1 MLLPELLS
9 VALAATPVPK
19 PFTAGPSIE
28 GISEYGLPNGLKVL
42 FVRDESKPTVT
53 VNLTVLAGSRHEGY
67 GETGMAHLLEHMVFK
82 GTPKTPDAKK
92 ALTEHGSRANGT
104 TSSDRTNYFETL
116 AATDANLEWALR
128 FEADRLVNCFI
139 AKKDLDSEMT
149 VVRNEFE
156 SGENDG
162 ANVLSERLLS
172 TAYLWHNYG
181 KTTIGARSDIEK
193 APIERLQ
200 AFYRNYYQPDNAVLV
215 VAGKFDEA
223 KTFRVIA
230 DSFGRIPRPTR
241 KLVATYTEEPVQDGE
256 RSVTVRRSGGTP
268 VLMVGYHIP
277 AATDPDYAP
286 IALYTAVMAQSPS
299 GRLYKALVETKKAA
313 GVDFPDLQQ
322 REASYMYAVA
332 RLTEKDD
339 PVPVRGTMLDV
350 LENSLAK
357 SPVTVEEVERAKAD
371 YLRYFESVLN
381 SSDRVGRV
389 LSEYAAMGDWRM
401 LFLYRDRVKAVSP
414 ADVQRVAAKY
424 VKQSNRTVGE
434 YVPTPAPDR
443 AEIPGLVDLAPVLST
458 YKGGEELA
466 TGEAFDAS
474 PRNIDARTTRST
486 LPNGMKVALLSKKTR
501 GETVQVVL
509 TARYGTV
516 TSLANLRAA
525 GMVTAR
531 MLTRGTTKH
540 SREAF
545 QDALDRL
552 KVNLRVSADTQAVSA
567 AFEVRRPQLDAA
579 LDLVLEALKEPS
591 FDPKELDTLKRE
603 LKADLERAKDEPT
616 ALASLALRRTLNPY
630 PKGHPLYVE
639 SIEEQLANLAAVTLE
654 TVKSFHAKLY
664 GAQSGEAVVVGDFD
678 PAALTAKLTLGLGQW
693 KAEQPFERIPEPFQA
708 VAAVRATIDT
718 PDKANAFMTAGTT
731 FALKDSDPDYPGL
744 VMANYM
750 LGGGFIN
757 GRVPRRLREKE
768 GLSYGAGT
776 SLSARSQD
784 QNAQLLGYAIFAPQ
798 NADRVEKGF
807 REELDRAISGGFTAD
822 ELKVAKDGL
831 IQQRGQRRANDGEL
845 AQLLVH
851 QLFDGRTMDFEEKVD
866 EKLKALT
873 APEAGALLK
882 KYLDPAKMTFIRAG
896 DFKTVA
902 TPK

>member
-1 MLLPELLS
+1 MLLSGLLAIS
-9 VALAATPVPK
+9 LLANPVPK
-19 PFTAGPSIE
+19 PFTVGPSVE
-28 GISEYGLPNGLKVL
+28 GVSEYDLPNGLKVL
-42 FVRDESKPTVT
+42 LVPDQSKPTVT

-92 ALTEHGSRANGT
+92 ALTEHGARANGT

-116 AATDANLEWALR
+116 PATDANLEWAVR

-200 AFYRNYYQPDNAVLV
+200 AFYRTYYQPDNSVLV

-223 KTFRVIA
+223 KAFRVIA
-230 DSFGRIPRPTR
+230 DSFGRLPRPVR

-256 RSVTVRRSGGTP
+256 RSVTVRRTGGTP
-268 VLMVGYHIP
+268 VVMAGYHIP
-277 AATDPDYAP
+277 AGTDPDYAP
-286 IALYTAVMAQSPS
+286 IALYTAVMAQAPS

-313 GVDFPDLQQ
+313 QVEFPDLQQ
-322 REASYMYAVA
+322 REPSYMYAVA
-332 RLTEKDD
+332 RLNEKDD
-339 PVPVRGTMLDV
+339 PVAARAIMLDV
-350 LENSLAK
+350 LENSLTK
-357 SPVTVEEVERAKAD
+357 SPVSTEEVDRAKAE
-371 YLRYFESVLN
+371 YLRHLETVLN
-381 SSDRVGRV
+381 SSDRVGHV
-389 LSEYAAMGDWRM
+389 LSEYAALGDWRM
-401 LFLYRDRVKAVSP
+401 LFLYRDRLKAVSA
-414 ADVQRVAAKY
+414 ADVQRVASKY

-434 YVPTPAPDR
+434 YVPTITPDR
-443 AEIPGLVDLAPVLST
+443 AEIPPLVDLRPVMSS
-458 YKGGEELA
+458 YKGGEGLA
-466 TGEAFDAS
+466 TGESFDAS
-474 PRNIDARTTRST
+474 PRNIDARTTRS
-486 LPNGMKVALLSKKTR
+486 LLQNGMKLALLPKKTR
-501 GETVQVVL
+501 GETVQLVL
-509 TARYGTV
+509 TARYGTAK
-516 TSLANLRAA
+516 SLENLRAA
-525 GMVTAR
+525 GIVTAR
-531 MLTRGTTKH
+531 LLTRGTKKH

-552 KVNLRVSADTQAVSA
+552 KVNLRVSADAQAVSA

-579 LDLVLEALKEPS
+579 LELVLEALKEPLLEQ
-591 FDPKELDTLKRE
+591 KELETLRRE
-603 LKADLERAKDEPT
+603 MLAELERAKDEPT
-616 ALASLALRRTLNPY
+616 ALASLALKRTLYPY

-639 SIEEQLANLAAVTLE
+639 SIDEQIANLTALKLE
-654 TVKSFHAKLY
+654 TVKDFYASFY
-664 GAQSGEAVVVGDFD
+664 GAQSGEAVVIGDFD
-678 PAALTAKLTLGLGQW
+678 PQAMTATLTKGLGQW
-693 KAEQPFERIPEPFQA
+693 NAKKPFERIPEPFQP
-708 VAAVRATIDT
+708 VAPVRATIET

-776 SLSARSQD
+776 SLSARSND
-784 QNAQLLGYAIFAPQ
+784 QNALLLGYAIFAPQ

-807 REELDRAISGGFTAD
+807 REELDRAITGGFTAD

-831 IQQRGQRRANDGEL
+831 IQQRGQRRANDAEL

-851 QLFDGRTMDFEEKVD
+851 QLFNGRTMDFEAQVD
-866 EKLKALT
+866 AKLKALT
-873 APEAGALLK
+873 AAEAGALLK
-882 KYLDPAKMTFIRAG
+882 KYVDPEKMTFVRAG

-902 TPK
+902 APK